1 MSLEIYQIIIL
12 ISIGALVGTSMS
24 FIGQTGQGVV
34 VPLIL
39 IFSGDVF
46 LAIAIS
52 VLNDLIAA
60 IAVGINYTRKKQFYF
75 RRDILILILIAVITA
90 FLGVF
95 ILMMTPL
102 GTVFGWAIPIFIIFL
117 GLAILRKGFPTSE
130 SLQRTV
136 NNIIKRFSR
145 NKSNEI
151 NNKESQ
157 NNFKEPNSVH
167 NEEIQGFIKPYSRL
181 FYILAII
188 LGIFVGINS
197 GMFGASSG
205 FIITLVLIILYG
217 YPIKKS
223 VGTAL
228 LLSIFMCFFTFS
240 IYQILGFTIKGQFY
254 YNWEFTLYLGIG
266 SLITGFIV
274 SNYVQKLS
282 AKAMGRGMG
291 ATMIFLGTISL
302 IFYFL
307 M

>member
-1 MSLEIYQIIIL
+1 
-12 ISIGALVGTSMS
+12 MS

-39 IFSGDVF
+39 IISGDLF

-60 IAVGINYTRKKQFYF
+60 IPVGFNYTRKKQFYF
-75 RRDILILILIAVITA
+75 RRDILILMLIASIAA
-90 FLGVF
+90 FFGVF
-95 ILMMTPL
+95 ILMTTPL
-102 GTVFGWAIPIFIIFL
+102 GAVFGWGIPIFIICL

-130 SLQRTV
+130 SVQRTV
-136 NNIIKRFSR
+136 TNIIKRFTK
-145 NKSNEI
+145 NKT
-151 NNKESQ
+151 NNLGNIESQ
-157 NNFKEPNSVH
+157 NNFKELDSVQ
-167 NEEIQGFIKPYSRL
+167 NAKTQGFIKSNSRL
-181 FYILAII
+181 FYVLAII
-188 LGIFVGINS
+188 LGFFVGFNS

-228 LLSIFMCFFTFS
+228 VLSIFMCFFTFS
-240 IYQILGFTIKGQFY
+240 IYQILGITIKDQFY

-266 SLITGFIV
+266 SFITGFIV
-274 SNYVQKLS
+274 SNYVQRLS

-291 ATMIFLGTISL
+291 ATMIILGTISL
-302 IFYFL
+302 IFFFL

>member
-1 MSLEIYQIIIL
+1 
-12 ISIGALVGTSMS
+12 MS

-75 RRDILILILIAVITA
+75 RRDILILILIGVITA

-95 ILMMTPL
+95 ILMTTPL

-157 NNFKEPNSVH
+157 NNFKESNSVH

-240 IYQILGFTIKGQFY
+240 MYQILGFTIKGQFY

-266 SLITGFIV
+266 SFITGFIV
-274 SNYVQKLS
+274 SNYVQRLS

-291 ATMIFLGTISL
+291 TTMIVLGSISL
-302 IFYFL
+302 IFYFI

>member
-1 MSLEIYQIIIL
+1 MII
-12 ISIGALVGTSMS
+12 IGALVGISMS

-39 IFSGDVF
+39 IITGDLF
-46 LAIAIS
+46 LAVAIS

-60 IAVGINYTRKKQFYF
+60 IAVGFNYTRKKQFYF
-75 RRDILILILIAVITA
+75 RRDIIILMLIAIISA

-95 ILMMTPL
+95 ILMTTPL
-102 GTVFGWAIPIFIIFL
+102 GTVFGWGIPIFIICL
-117 GLAILRKGFPTSE
+117 GLAVLRKGFPTSD

-136 NNIIKRFSR
+136 NNIINRFSK
-145 NKSNEI
+145 NKSNDLD
-151 NNKESQ
+151 NKENQ
-157 NNFKEPNSVH
+157 NNFKELGSIQ
-167 NEEIQGFIKPYSRL
+167 NEEIKGFIKPYSKL

-188 LGIFVGINS
+188 LGIFVGLNS

-240 IYQILGFTIKGQFY
+240 IYQILGFTIKNQFY

-266 SLITGFIV
+266 SFLTGFIV
-274 SNYVQKLS
+274 SNYVQRLS
-282 AKAMGRGMG
+282 AKAMGR
-291 ATMIFLGTISL
+291 
-302 IFYFL
+302 
-307 M
+307 

>member
-1 MSLEIYQIIIL
+1 LGLEVYQIILL
-12 ISIGALVGTSMS
+12 IFIGALVGISMS

-39 IFSGDVF
+39 IISGDVF

-60 IAVGINYTRKKQFYF
+60 VAVGFNYTRKKQFYF
-75 RRDILILILIAVITA
+75 RRDILILMLIASIAA
-90 FLGVF
+90 FFGVL
-95 ILMMTPL
+95 ILMTTPL
-102 GTVFGWAIPIFIIFL
+102 GAVFGWGIPIFIVCL
-117 GLAILRKGFPTSE
+117 GLAILRRGFPTSE
-130 SLQRTV
+130 SVQRTV
-136 NNIIKRFSR
+136 NNIIRKFSK
-145 NKSNEI
+145 NKL
-151 NNKESQ
+151 NNVDKKESQ
-157 NNFKEPNSVH
+157 NNFKKPDPLQ
-167 NEEIQGFIKPYSRL
+167 NEEIQGYIKPYSKL

-188 LGIFVGINS
+188 LGIFVGFNS

-205 FIITLVLIILYG
+205 FIITIVLIILYG

-228 LLSIFMCFFTFS
+228 LLSIFMCFLTFS
-240 IYQILGFTIKGQFY
+240 IYQILGLTIKDQFY

-266 SLITGFIV
+266 SFINGFIV
-274 SNYVQKLS
+274 SNYVQRLS

-291 ATMIFLGTISL
+291 VTMIVLGTISL

>member
-1 MSLEIYQIIIL
+1 MAIEIYQIIFL
-12 ISIGALVGTSMS
+12 ISIGALVGVSMS

-39 IFSGDVF
+39 IITGDIF

-60 IAVGINYTRKKQFYF
+60 IAVGFNYTRKKQFYF
-75 RRDILILILIAVITA
+75 RRDILILMLIASVAA
-90 FLGVF
+90 FSGVL
-95 ILMMTPL
+95 ILMTTPL
-102 GTVFGWAIPIFIIFL
+102 GAVFGWGIPIFIICL

-130 SLQRTV
+130 SVQRTV
-136 NNIIKRFSR
+136 NNIIKRFSK
-145 NKSNEI
+145 NKVNNLDKKEI
-151 NNKESQ
+151 Q
-157 NNFKEPNSVH
+157 NNFKEPDPAGNI
-167 NEEIQGFIKPYSRL
+167 EIQGFIKPYSRL
-181 FYILAII
+181 FYVLAII
-188 LGIFVGINS
+188 LGIIIGFNS

-205 FIITLVLIILYG
+205 FIITIVLIILYG

-228 LLSIFMCFFTFS
+228 ILSIFMCFLTFS
-240 IYQILGFTIKGQFY
+240 IYQILGFTIKDQFY

-266 SLITGFIV
+266 SFITGFVV
-274 SNYVQKLS
+274 SNYVQRLS

-291 ATMIFLGTISL
+291 ATMIVLGTISL
-302 IFYFL
+302 IFYFI

>member
-1 MSLEIYQIIIL
+1 
-12 ISIGALVGTSMS
+12 MS

-39 IFSGDVF
+39 IISGDVF

-60 IAVGINYTRKKQFYF
+60 IAVSFNYTRKKQFYF
-75 RRDILILILIAVITA
+75 RRDILILMLTASIAA
-90 FLGVF
+90 FFGVF
-95 ILMMTPL
+95 ILMTTPL
-102 GTVFGWAIPIFIIFL
+102 GTIFGWGIPIFIICL

-130 SLQRTV
+130 SVQRTV
-136 NNIIKRFSR
+136 NNIIKRFSK
-145 NKSNEI
+145 NKL
-151 NNKESQ
+151 NNVDKKESQ
-157 NNFKEPNSVH
+157 NNFNKPDPVQ
-167 NEEIQGFIKPYSRL
+167 NEEIQGFIKPYSKL

-188 LGIFVGINS
+188 LGMFVGFNS

-205 FIITLVLIILYG
+205 FIITIVLIILYG

-228 LLSIFMCFFTFS
+228 LLSIFMCFLTFS
-240 IYQILGFTIKGQFY
+240 IYQILGLTFKDQFY

-266 SLITGFIV
+266 SFLTGFIV
-274 SNYVQKLS
+274 SNYVQRLS

-291 ATMIFLGTISL
+291 ATMIILGTISL

>member
-1 MSLEIYQIIIL
+1 
-12 ISIGALVGTSMS
+12 MS

-39 IFSGDVF
+39 IISGDLF

-60 IAVGINYTRKKQFYF
+60 IAVGFNYTRKKQFYF
-75 RRDILILILIAVITA
+75 RRDILILMLIASIAA
-90 FLGVF
+90 FFGVF
-95 ILMMTPL
+95 ILLTTPL
-102 GTVFGWAIPIFIIFL
+102 GSVFGWGIPIFIICL
-117 GLAILRKGFPTSE
+117 GLAILRKGFPTSD
-130 SLQRTV
+130 SVQRTV
-136 NNIIKRFSR
+136 NNIIKRFTK
-145 NKSNEI
+145 NKT
-151 NNKESQ
+151 NNESQ
-157 NNFKEPNSVH
+157 NNFKELDPVE
-167 NEEIQGFIKPYSRL
+167 NEQIQGFIKPYSRL
-181 FYILAII
+181 FYLLAII
-188 LGIFVGINS
+188 LGFFVGINS

-205 FIITLVLIILYG
+205 LIITLVLIILYG

-240 IYQILGFTIKGQFY
+240 IYQILGFTIKNQFY

-266 SLITGFIV
+266 SFLTGFIV
-274 SNYVQKLS
+274 SNYVQRLS

-291 ATMIFLGTISL
+291 ATMIILGTISL
-302 IFYFL
+302 IFFFL

>member
-1 MSLEIYQIIIL
+1 MVLEIYQIIFL
-12 ISIGALVGTSMS
+12 IFIGALVGISMS

-39 IFSGDVF
+39 IISGDLF

-60 IAVGINYTRKKQFYF
+60 IAVGFNYTRKKQFYF
-75 RRDILILILIAVITA
+75 RRDILILMLIASIAA
-90 FLGVF
+90 FFGVF
-95 ILMMTPL
+95 ILLTTPL
-102 GTVFGWAIPIFIIFL
+102 GSVFGWGIPIFIICL
-117 GLAILRKGFPTSE
+117 GLAILRKGFPTSD
-130 SLQRTV
+130 SVQRTV
-136 NNIIKRFSR
+136 NNIIKRFTK
-145 NKSNEI
+145 NKT
-151 NNKESQ
+151 NNESQ
-157 NNFKEPNSVH
+157 NNFKELDPVE
-167 NEEIQGFIKPYSRL
+167 NEQIQGFIKPYSRL
-181 FYILAII
+181 FYLLAII
-188 LGIFVGINS
+188 LGFFVGINS

-205 FIITLVLIILYG
+205 LIITLVLIILYG

-240 IYQILGFTIKGQFY
+240 IYQILGFTIKNQFY

-266 SLITGFIV
+266 SFLTGFIV
-274 SNYVQKLS
+274 SNYVQRLS

-291 ATMIFLGTISL
+291 ATMIILGTISL
-302 IFYFL
+302 IFFFL

>member
-1 MSLEIYQIIIL
+1 LALEIYNIILL
-12 ISIGALVGTSMS
+12 ISIGALVGISMS

-39 IFSGDVF
+39 LMTGDVF

-60 IAVGINYTRKKQFYF
+60 IPVGFNYIRKKQFYF
-75 RRDILILILIAVITA
+75 RRDIIILLIIAIITA
-90 FLGVF
+90 FFGVL
-95 ILMMTPL
+95 ILLTTPL
-102 GTVFGWAIPIFIIFL
+102 GSFFGWAVPAFIILL
-117 GLAILRKGFPTSE
+117 GLSIIRKGFPTNE
-130 SLQRTV
+130 TIQKTV
-136 NNIIKRFSR
+136 NNILKKFSK
-145 NKSNEI
+145 NKSIIIEKLDQESIKDDEI
-151 NNKESQ
+151 K
-157 NNFKEPNSVH
+157 
-167 NEEIQGFIKPYSRL
+167 GFIKPYSKL
-181 FYILAII
+181 FYILAVI

-228 LLSIFMCFFTFS
+228 FLSIFMCAFTFLV
-240 IYQILGFTIKGQFY
+240 YQVLGFSIKNQFY
-254 YNWEFTLYLGIG
+254 FNLEYTFYLGIG
-266 SLITGFIV
+266 SFLTGLIV

-291 ATMIFLGTISL
+291 ATMIILGITSL
-302 IFYFL
+302 TFYFFK
-307 M
+307 

>member
-1 MSLEIYQIIIL
+1 LSLELYQIILMI
-12 ISIGALVGTSMS
+12 IIGSLVGISMS
-24 FIGQTGQGVV
+24 FIGQTGQGIV

-39 IFSGDVF
+39 IISGDVF

-60 IAVGINYTRKKQFYF
+60 TAVSINYTRKKQFYF
-75 RRDILILILIAVITA
+75 RRDILILMLIASIAA
-90 FLGVF
+90 FFGVF
-95 ILMMTPL
+95 ILMTTPL
-102 GTVFGWAIPIFIIFL
+102 GSVFGWGIPIFIIFL
-117 GLAILRKGFPTSE
+117 GLTILRKGFPTSE
-130 SLQRTV
+130 SVQRTV
-136 NNIIKRFSR
+136 HNIIKRFSK
-145 NKSNEI
+145 NKSNNLGNNEI
-151 NNKESQ
+151 Q
-157 NNFKEPNSVH
+157 NNFKEPDPVQ

-240 IYQILGFTIKGQFY
+240 IYQILGFTIKDQFY

-266 SLITGFIV
+266 SFLTGFIV
-274 SNYVQKLS
+274 SNYVQRLS

-291 ATMIFLGTISL
+291 ATMIILGTISL

>member
-1 MSLEIYQIIIL
+1 MVLEIYQIIFL
-12 ISIGALVGTSMS
+12 IFIGALVGISMS

-39 IFSGDVF
+39 IISGDVF

-60 IAVGINYTRKKQFYF
+60 IAVGFNYTRKKQFYF
-75 RRDILILILIAVITA
+75 RRDILILMLIAVIAA
-90 FLGVF
+90 FFGVL
-95 ILMMTPL
+95 ILMTTPL
-102 GTVFGWAIPIFIIFL
+102 GTVFGWGIPIFIICL

-130 SLQRTV
+130 SLQRTA
-136 NNIIKRFSR
+136 NNIIKKFSK
-145 NKSNEI
+145 NKSNSF
-151 NNKESQ
+151 NNKE
-157 NNFKEPNSVH
+157 NNYKEAVSLQ
-167 NEEIQGFIKPYSRL
+167 NEEIHGFIKPYSKL

-188 LGIFVGINS
+188 LGIFVGLNS

-228 LLSIFMCFFTFS
+228 ILSIFMCFFTFS
-240 IYQILGFTIKGQFY
+240 IYQILGFTVKERFY

-291 ATMIFLGTISL
+291 ATMIVLGTISL

>member
-1 MSLEIYQIIIL
+1 MILEVYQIILL
-12 ISIGALVGTSMS
+12 IFIGALVGISMS

-39 IFSGDVF
+39 IITGDVF

-60 IAVGINYTRKKQFYF
+60 IAVGFNYTRNKQFYF
-75 RRDILILILIAVITA
+75 RRDILILMLIASIAA
-90 FLGVF
+90 FFGVF
-95 ILMMTPL
+95 ILITTPL
-102 GTVFGWAIPIFIIFL
+102 GAVFGWGIPIFIICL
-117 GLAILRKGFPTSE
+117 GFGIIRKGFPTSE
-130 SLQRTV
+130 SVQRTV
-136 NNIIKRFSR
+136 NNIIKRFSK
-145 NKSNEI
+145 NDLNDLEY
-151 NNKESQ
+151 KESQ
-157 NNFKEPNSVH
+157 SNFKEPDPVQ
-167 NEEIQGFIKPYSRL
+167 NEEIQGFIKPHSKL

-188 LGIFVGINS
+188 LGMIVGFNS

-205 FIITLVLIILYG
+205 FIITIVLIILYG

-228 LLSIFMCFFTFS
+228 LLSIFMCFLTFS
-240 IYQILGFTIKGQFY
+240 IYQLLGFTIKDQFY

-266 SLITGFIV
+266 SFITGFIV
-274 SNYVQKLS
+274 SNYVQRLS

-291 ATMIFLGTISL
+291 ATMISLGIISL

>member
-1 MSLEIYQIIIL
+1 
-12 ISIGALVGTSMS
+12 MS

-39 IFSGDVF
+39 IISGDVF

-60 IAVGINYTRKKQFYF
+60 IAVGFNYTRKKQFYF
-75 RRDILILILIAVITA
+75 RREILILMLIASFAA

-95 ILMMTPL
+95 ILMTTPL
-102 GTVFGWAIPIFIIFL
+102 GIVFGWGIPIFIICL

-130 SLQRTV
+130 SLQRKV
-136 NNIIKRFSR
+136 NTIIKRFTKK
-145 NKSNEI
+145 KSN
-151 NNKESQ
+151 NDKETQ
-157 NNFKEPNSVH
+157 HNYKEPVPVQ
-167 NEEIQGFIKPYSRL
+167 NEEIHGFIKPYSRL

-188 LGIFVGINS
+188 LGIFVGFNS

-205 FIITLVLIILYG
+205 FIITLVLIILYE

-240 IYQILGFTIKGQFY
+240 IYQILGITIKDQFY

-266 SLITGFIV
+266 SFITGFIV
-274 SNYVQKLS
+274 SNYVQRLS

-291 ATMIFLGTISL
+291 ATMIILGTISL
-302 IFYFL
+302 IFFFL